1 MALKLL
7 GNHGI
12 KTQVAE
18 NGVQAIEALKQ
29 HVNSEPF
36 TLVLMDCQMPE
47 LDGYQ
52 ATQAIRSGEAGQ
64 NNVELPIIAMTA
76 NAMQGDKQ
84 KCLSAG
90 MNDYIT
96 KPIVEQE
103 VIDKLQQ
110 WVDK

>member
-1 MALKLL
+1 
-7 GNHGI
+7 
-12 KTQVAE
+12 
-18 NGVQAIEALKQ
+18 
-29 HVNSEPF
+29 
-36 TLVLMDCQMPE
+36 MPE

-52 ATQAIRSGEAGQ
+52 TTQAIRSGEAGQ
-64 NNVELPIIAMTA
+64 SNISLPIIAMTA

-84 KCLSAG
+84 KCLNAG

-110 WVDK
+110 